1 MDYGASQHTEHEVE
15 EPLHVDYVHL
25 EELNRA
31 LEVERELVVKAH
43 ENYRNLKKKFIEL
56 KEENHS
62 LQNDLDTEA
71 FKILIIQKLSA
82 QNHHM
87 ESLERERDKLV
98 TENDELREEISRLE
112 EELKVKKKEMKLK
125 EEQMKNSFSDQ
136 IEELLEH
143 TTTKEAD
150 IFAEEKEEFR
160 RAHLLN
166 HDDRVHELLDEIRRV
181 QAARDEEVESLRDEL
196 NRERQMRI
204 ELATT
209 AQSELNRRLKENM
222 EKEVEFMTK
231 EENFRKTLLLRT
243 TSFERKVDEFQ
254 KIVAE
259 KDELIA
265 GMRRDLESM
274 QNSEV
279 AESSLQ
285 NKLEPDATEK
295 NPFSQPD
302 QKDEANQT
310 LIEDLKR
317 ERNSLEITVAELKS
331 DTHLKFFWLNIF
343 PVSDLLHFRKKLDI
357 SPETVQEVKRL
368 EKLLKEKEEELSSMR
383 RQYRQLMRK
392 VEHSLVHLEKQ
403 HMKTKR
409 KLEENI
415 MK

>member
-62 LQNDLDTEA
+62 LQNDLDT
-71 FKILIIQKLSA
+71 KLSA

-150 IFAEEKEEFR
+150 IFGEEKEEFR

-209 AQSELNRRLKENM
+209 AQRTKADLELARSLATTKQSESLALRCELNRRLKENM

-317 ERNSLEITVAELKS
+317 ERNSLEITVAELK
-331 DTHLKFFWLNIF
+331 
-343 PVSDLLHFRKKLDI
+343 KKLDI

>member
-1 MDYGASQHTEHEVE
+1 MDYGASQQREQELM
-15 EPLHVDYVHL
+15 EPSHVDYVHL

-62 LQNDLDTEA
+62 LQNDLDA
-71 FKILIIQKLSA
+71 KLSA
-82 QNHHM
+82 QRGHL
-87 ESLERERDKLV
+87 ESLAREKDKLII
-98 TENDELREEISRLE
+98 ENDALREEISRLE
-112 EELKVKKKEMKLK
+112 EELKAKGKEMKLK
-125 EEQMKNSFSDQ
+125 EEQMKKSFSDQ

-143 TTTKEAD
+143 TTIKEAD
-150 IFAEEKEEFR
+150 AFAGEKEELR

-166 HDDRVHELLDEIRRV
+166 HDDRVHELLDEIRQV
-181 QAARDEEVESLRDEL
+181 QAARDVEVEALRDGL
-196 NRERQMRI
+196 NKERQMRVELSTSVHRI
-204 ELATT
+204 KADLELARSLATT
-209 AQSELNRRLKENM
+209 KQSESLALRCELNRRLKENM
-222 EKEVEFMTK
+222 EKEVEWMTK

-259 KDELIA
+259 KDEVIA
-265 GMRRDLESM
+265 GMRRDLESI

-279 AESSLQ
+279 AETSLQ
-285 NKLEPDATEK
+285 NKVGPETTEK
-295 NPFSQPD
+295 NPISRTD
-302 QKDEANQT
+302 QKDEVNQT
-310 LIEDLKR
+310 LIEELKR
-317 ERNSLEITVAELKS
+317 ERNSLEITVAELK
-331 DTHLKFFWLNIF
+331 
-343 PVSDLLHFRKKLDI
+343 KKLDI

-368 EKLLKEKEEELSSMR
+368 EGLLKEKDDELSSMR

-403 HMKTKR
+403 HMRTKR